1 MCVWVCVG
9 GGRLGLVW
17 LIRACFLCMYF
28 RCMKCFLGLVCGMNA
43 GECALSVMAE
53 VSCVMLALGGV
64 LCVGVVW
71 VGEGV
76 GSMYDGTG
84 SAHSERFAESELV
97 LVLCVG
103 VVVSAL

>member
-1 MCVWVCVG
+1 
-9 GGRLGLVW
+9 
-17 LIRACFLCMYF
+17 
-28 RCMKCFLGLVCGMNA
+28 MKYFLGLVCGVNT
-43 GECALSVMAE
+43 GDCALNVMTE
-53 VSCVMLALGGV
+53 VSCVMFVVGGV